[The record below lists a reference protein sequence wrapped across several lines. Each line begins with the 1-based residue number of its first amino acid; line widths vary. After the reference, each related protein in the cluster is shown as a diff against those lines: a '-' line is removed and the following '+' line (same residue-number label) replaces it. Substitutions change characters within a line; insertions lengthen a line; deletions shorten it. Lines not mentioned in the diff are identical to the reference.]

1 MRTSVITAL
10 ALGAVL
16 VFSGTAQAQQRAPAP
31 PPPAPPQDYGMPVTT
46 EQAKLAAA
54 AAVAEAIKNGWKM
67 AIAVVEPSGDLVYF
81 EKIQGTQYASVP
93 IAQHKARAAATFRR
107 PTKSFEERVAA
118 GGAGVT
124 ALTLDGIIAS
134 DGGVP
139 IVVGGKVIG
148 AIGASGGTGAQDG
161 QTATAGA
168 HALH

>member
-1 MRTSVITAL
+1 MRTSVTTAL
-10 ALGAVL
+10 ALGAAL
-16 VFSGTAQAQQRAPAP
+16 ALSGAAQAQQRQTAAP
-31 PPPAPPQDYGMPVTT
+31 PPPVPSDYGMPITT
-46 EQAKLAAA
+46 EQAKIAAA
-54 AAVAEAIKNGWKM
+54 AAVAEAVKNGWRM

-107 PTKSFEERVAA
+107 LTKSFEERVG
-118 GGAGVT
+118 GGASGVPL
-124 ALTLDGIIAS
+124 LTLDNIIAS

-168 HALH
+168 RALH